1 MTPALRP
8 LEQALSAGATLM
20 VVYGDA
26 APLVEAAMA
35 RVREVV
41 EPTVGPPAFNVSV
54 HRAGEADGIEAFRTA
69 RTLPMMGPRRL
80 VLVKELHLGDDAFYE
95 AAAAYAEAP
104 VAEAVVVLLGAGFP
118 KVKKGSKDWRQR
130 LKRAVGTR
138 GLWLELSAKNVR
150 ADQYACEVASELGKQ
165 LSVANGRLLVEVLGD
180 DLARIRQ
187 EVQKLS
193 IYVGDAPTISADAI
207 HEATAA
213 LAEAAIWDL
222 TAALAAGDVD
232 AALATLH
239 RLQEGGDD
247 PRRLLSMVAWQ
258 ARDLLRMHAR
268 LRAGMSDS
276 AIRGQVRMRPDVFR
290 AAKQRMAERGFPH
303 PGVMMGRLAKA
314 NLEMN
319 SHRAGADRILERLVL
334 DLVAAR

>member
-1 MTPALRP
+1 VNPALRP
-8 LEQALSAGATLM
+8 LERALSDGAVLM

-26 APLVEAAMA
+26 GPLVEAAVA

-41 EPTVGPPAFNVSV
+41 EPTVGPPAFNVST
-54 HRAGEADGIEAFRTA
+54 HRAGEPDGIEAFRTA

-80 VLVKELHLGDDAFYE
+80 VLVKEIEQADDAFFE

-104 VAEAVVVLLGAGFP
+104 VAEAVVVLSGGGFP
-118 KVKKGSKDWRQR
+118 KVRKGSKDWRQR
-130 LKRAVGTR
+130 LKKAVGGR
-138 GLWLELSAKNVR
+138 GLWLELSTKNVR
-150 ADQYACEVASELGKQ
+150 ADQYACQLAQELGKT
-165 LSVANGRLLVEVLGD
+165 LSPADGRLLVEVLGD
-180 DLARIRQ
+180 DLSRIRQ
-187 EVQKLS
+187 EVEKLS
-193 IYVGDAPTISADAI
+193 IYVGDEPAITADAI

-222 TAALAAGDVD
+222 TAALASGDAD

-258 ARDLLRMHAR
+258 SRDLCRLHAR
-268 LRAGMSDS
+268 LRAGLSDS

-290 AAKQRMAERGFPH
+290 AAKRRMAERGFPH
-303 PGVMMGRLAKA
+303 PGVLMGRLAQA

-334 DLVAAR
+334 DLVAAT

>member
-1 MTPALRP
+1 
-8 LEQALSAGATLM
+8 
-20 VVYGDA
+20 
-26 APLVEAAMA
+26 
-35 RVREVV
+35 
-41 EPTVGPPAFNVSV
+41 
-54 HRAGEADGIEAFRTA
+54 
-69 RTLPMMGPRRL
+69 MMGPRRL
-80 VLVKELHLGDDAFYE
+80 VLVKDLHLGDDAFFE

-104 VAEAVVVLLGAGFP
+104 VPEAVVVLSGEGFP

-130 LKRAVGTR
+130 LKKALGRG
-138 GLWLELSAKNVR
+138 GLWLELSTKNIR
-150 ADQYACEVASELGKQ
+150 ADQYACQVADELGKE
-165 LSVANGRLLVEVLGD
+165 LSLADGRLLVEVLGD

-187 EVQKLS
+187 EVEKLS
-193 IYVGDAPTISADAI
+193 IYVGDAPAITADAI

-222 TAALAAGDVD
+222 TAALAAGDAD
-232 AALATLH
+232 AAIATLH

-258 ARDLLRMHAR
+258 ARDLCRIHAR
-268 LRAGMSDS
+268 LKAGQSDS
-276 AIRGQVRMRPDVFR
+276 AIRSQVRIRPDVFR
-290 AAKQRMAERGFPH
+290 AAKARMAKHGFPH
-303 PGVMMGRLAKA
+303 PGVLMGRLAQA